1 MALPVITV
9 SRLDVA
15 RLEAL
20 LSDVDGEVADGLE
33 EELLRATVVEPKDM
47 PADVVTMNSRI
58 RCREQARGRE
68 MCLTLVYP
76 HDTGPQRVS
85 ILAPVGAALLGLS
98 VGQSIDW
105 PAPNG
110 KTLKLEILAVEY
122 QPQANGEDLGGE

>member
-1 MALPVITV
+1 MALPAITV

-20 LSDVDGEVADGLE
+20 LATAHGEVAEGLE
-33 EELLRATVVEPKDM
+33 EELLRATVVAPEAM
-47 PADVVTMNSRI
+47 PADAVTMNSRI

-68 MCLTLVYP
+68 LSLTLVCP
-76 HDTGPQRVS
+76 QDDGPGGVS
-85 ILAPVGAALLGLS
+85 VLAAVGAALLGLS

-110 KTLKLEILAVEY
+110 KILELEILAVEY
-122 QPQANGEDLGGE
+122 QPEANGEDLE

>member
-1 MALPVITV
+1 MALPTITV
-9 SRLDVA
+9 SKLDVA

-20 LSDVDGEVADGLE
+20 LSDTHGEVADGLE
-33 EELLRATVVEPKDM
+33 EELLRANVVAPRDM
-47 PADVVTMNSRI
+47 PTDVVTMNSRI
-58 RCREQARGRE
+58 RCREQGRGRE

-76 HDTGPQRVS
+76 QDSGPERVC
-85 ILAPVGAALLGLS
+85 ILAPVGAALLGMS

-122 QPQANGEDLGGE
+122 QPEANGEDLG

>member
-1 MALPVITV
+1 MALPAITV

-20 LSDVDGEVADGLE
+20 LATAHGEVADGLE
-33 EELLRATVVEPKDM
+33 EELLRATVVAPEAM

-58 RCREQARGRE
+58 RCREQARGRD
-68 MCLTLVYP
+68 MSLTLVYP
-76 HDTGPQRVS
+76 EDSGPQKVS
-85 ILAPVGAALLGLS
+85 VLAPVGAALLGLS

-110 KTLKLEILAVEY
+110 KTLKLEILAIEY
-122 QPQANGEDLGGE
+122 QPEASGEDLE

>member
-1 MALPVITV
+1 MALPAITV

-20 LSDVDGEVADGLE
+20 LATAHGEVAEGLE
-33 EELLRATVVEPKDM
+33 EELLRATVVAPEAM

-58 RCREQARGRE
+58 RCREQGRGRE
-68 MCLTLVYP
+68 MSLTLVYP
-76 HDTGPQRVS
+76 QDSGPEKVS
-85 ILAPVGAALLGLS
+85 VLAPVGAALLGLS

-110 KTLKLEILAVEY
+110 KTLKLEILAIEY
-122 QPQANGEDLGGE
+122 QPEANGEDLA

>member
-1 MALPVITV
+1 MALPAITV

-20 LSDVDGEVADGLE
+20 LATAHGEVAEGLE
-33 EELLRATVVEPKDM
+33 EELLRATVVAPEAM

-68 MCLTLVYP
+68 MSLTLVYP
-76 HDTGPQRVS
+76 QDNGPERVS

-110 KTLKLEILAVEY
+110 KILKLEILAVKY
-122 QPQANGEDLGGE
+122 QPEANGEDLE

>member
-1 MALPVITV
+1 MELPVITV

-33 EELLRATVVEPKDM
+33 EELLRATVVEPRDM

-58 RCREQARGRE
+58 RCREQGRGRE
-68 MCLTLVYP
+68 MSLTLVYP
-76 HDTGPQRVS
+76 QDNGPERVS

-98 VGQSIDW
+98 TS
-105 PAPNG
+105 
-110 KTLKLEILAVEY
+110 ESSVEVY
-122 QPQANGEDLGGE
+122 L

>member
-1 MALPVITV
+1 MALPAITV

-20 LSDVDGEVADGLE
+20 LATAHGEVAEGLE
-33 EELLRATVVEPKDM
+33 EELLRATVVAPEAM

-58 RCREQARGRE
+58 RCREQGRGRE

-76 HDTGPQRVS
+76 QDSGPERVC
-85 ILAPVGAALLGLS
+85 ILAPVGAALLGMS

-122 QPQANGEDLGGE
+122 QPEANGEDLG

>member
-1 MALPVITV
+1 MALPTITV
-9 SRLDVA
+9 SKLDVT

-20 LSDVDGEVADGLE
+20 LSDTHGEVADGLE
-33 EELLRATVVEPKDM
+33 EELLRANVVAPRDM
-47 PADVVTMNSRI
+47 PTDVVTMNSRI
-58 RCREQARGRE
+58 RCREQGRGRE

-76 HDTGPQRVS
+76 QDSGPERVS
-85 ILAPVGAALLGLS
+85 ILAPVGAALLGMS

-122 QPQANGEDLGGE
+122 QPEANGEDLG

>member
-1 MALPVITV
+1 MALPAITV

-20 LSDVDGEVADGLE
+20 LATAHGEVADGLE
-33 EELLRATVVEPKDM
+33 EELLRATVVAPEDM

-76 HDTGPQRVS
+76 QDSG
-85 ILAPVGAALLGLS
+85 
-98 VGQSIDW
+98 
-105 PAPNG
+105 PNG
-110 KTLKLEILAVEY
+110 CRSWRRWVRRC
-122 QPQANGEDLGGE
+122 LGCRWGKALTGRPPTARP